1 MAVHEFGLM
10 PAPPSP
16 GQRYDTYE
24 PEKYACIRVEDAYIK
39 SLCPA
44 LSGLDFFWH
53 TTDRPAKGLA
63 HTGVTLIPP
72 STAARILPLLPD
84 RDASSEFRTFLLFAA
99 REEKWI
105 IHFGI

>member
-10 PAPPSP
+10 PAPPVP
-16 GQRYDTYE
+16 GQRYDAYE
-24 PEKYACIRVEDAYIK
+24 PEEYACIRIEDTYIE

-53 TTDRPAKGLA
+53 TTDVPATDLA
-63 HTGVTLIPP
+63 YTGITLIPP
-72 STAARILPLLPD
+72 ATAAKILPLLPG
-84 RDASSEFRTFLLFAA
+84 AKVLSAFQALLQTAA

-105 IHFGI
+105 IHFGL